1 MANRYWVGGTGTWN
15 GTNTTNWS
23 DTSGGTGGFS
33 VPTSVDDVF
42 IDANSGTG
50 TITLSSASVKSVD
63 FTGYTGTFATPST
76 AYLTLYGN
84 LTLSSTMVM
93 TNSSSSLIV
102 TILAAATI
110 TTNSY
115 GIAIVKIETP
125 NGTDVVNQVGAL
137 STGSL
142 IHNRGTYNTNNY
154 TLAVGSFQSQYGW
167 STAIR
172 VLNLGTSTVSAG
184 SGTYFVYD
192 GVGTNTTINSSEA
205 SFTTSSGGTVGAP
218 LTWKNFSYNWAQ
230 GNSTITIN
238 HPLTVLDTCTLQNT
252 NINAPLV
259 VNNLNVMRNNT
270 NPATS
275 TITIGA
281 ASSSVIGSITI
292 NGVLDTL
299 YVYGSSQ
306 AQIVS
311 SVAGLARNIVFNG
324 TVASTCKYLHFRDII
339 FTGTGTLSDSGGA
352 YIGDLG
358 GNQNLF
364 VTPKN
369 VYWNKSGGGN
379 WYATDAWALTSG
391 GTVGDYVPLPQ
402 DTAVIQDTGL
412 NASATITINS
422 AIYVSGIDCSTRTLA
437 ATLTTSGNC
446 VFMGDIK
453 LSSAMTYSSS
463 NLNYFR
469 KRGIQKI
476 TSNGA
481 RFWRGLYVDNVTGGV
496 ELQDA
501 FNCSN
506 ATKSSNDT
514 NHFIYF
520 RSGTFDTKGYSVTCG
535 GLSAPTPEF
544 RRVAYLRNST
554 ITLFSGTDPIQ
565 FSNTNYFEWYPETST
580 IVLDTSQTLPI
591 ISVGN
596 KNFYNFSVASSSS
609 CDTLRFS
616 TTNTSISFNNLSVIK
631 GDVTTALEI
640 QLPADLNVAGTLT
653 LTGFNSIRRIR
664 VRSWTAWGVRR
675 TISAG
680 AVSLS
685 DVDFADIIATG
696 TATWTG
702 TRVGDG
708 RNNTGITFATPKNV
722 YWNHPTSSGSFGQF
736 TSTVSW
742 ALAPGSSAP
751 TSADNFPLPQ
761 DTIIFQADTATLPD
775 NATITMNMAGVWYGN
790 IDTSARNTTSNRM
803 SLAIGSQGD
812 QIILGNLIKGDQAS
826 LGSSSNNYAVFL
838 GVSEQTIYADP
849 AGANFNWPISVGTAT
864 GVASRRGSTVKLLTD
879 LTFGGTG
886 IKRLYVYGFS
896 TLDLNNKNLNINE
909 LYLSQPISAE
919 FTARAINCDNSTFYL
934 TANNPITVDTNAFIE
949 GTPSLVIAD
958 ASVSQGISLGNCT
971 YSKITITGSNTAKT
985 LSINTGGNCVVGEFA
1000 STKTVAYT
1008 ISFNSNLTVGTWTA
1022 SGSAGAAITITGNT
1036 RTLTLCKA
1044 TENLDYINISNL
1056 TIRGAEMYVGVNG
1069 TGGTASTNKPAAR
1082 TLYWVGGGGEWWTT
1096 TKWSL
1101 TSGGTGGEALPRSFD
1116 TVVFDANSS
1125 AGTYTVYFRGVDSYV
1140 LVPTMIIG
1148 NPASG
1153 VVEFGVQGGFNI
1165 YFTGSI
1171 STTATN
1177 TLFPYMTSACNFY
1190 FTGYNSTYTI
1200 AISGTNLSTAGANSY
1215 GYFIGYNTTW
1225 RLQSAFAIPGI
1236 RAIQLINGILDTN
1249 GYSFTCAGIASDYGS
1264 KRGLSLGNS
1273 SISFTLY
1280 NPVTINRGYHR
1291 NFTLNPGTSTIT
1303 CSGNSQG
1310 SIVEFRAHNLTFY
1323 NVTFSGTAPAIGP
1336 NLYGNITFNNLTF
1349 ACPAADNTVAV
1360 QFENSTTIT
1369 VTGTLSTTGGS
1380 FGKRKWFK
1388 PASLYNQI
1396 TIVAANVNLSYA
1408 DFTNITGAG
1417 TATWSGTNLGDGG
1430 FNSGI
1435 TFATPRT
1442 LYLVPGGSTYFE
1454 NYYYDAAYYATSSG
1468 GAGSANNRPL
1478 PQDTLVVDNNSTSGG
1493 QSALLVRNGAYEC
1506 RLLPS
1511 INALNR
1517 TAAFNINTGTS
1528 GASIPTAAT
1537 TYICGNLQLS
1547 SNCSI
1552 TPNSGGGGAG
1562 IVLLGGKNITLNTN
1576 GCVVQCPVEINNRGY
1591 TVTMASSYA
1600 SNVTSGTLSVLNGTF
1615 NTANYTIT
1623 LGAGFS
1629 ATDPAIVQLGTSTI
1643 NQNYNYFIGNSNMS
1657 AANAT
1662 INFSGSVGSLSRYLQ
1677 SNGDATY
1684 GTVIFSGSSSGDNN
1698 IIISA
1703 GKEVTVNSLIDTNAV
1718 AHSTGFSG
1726 QGIIK
1731 LGNVSISSSSSK
1743 TVTLGTV
1750 SGYTS
1755 NATVVYTGSQD
1766 YISNGYLYI
1775 RNTLFDID
1783 TSAKLYARTTSTQLL
1798 SGGWTFS
1805 NPPPVYA
1812 VTYSPAFLTFQ

>member
-50 TITLSSASVKSVD
+50 TITFSGASVKSVD
-63 FTGYTGTFATPST
+63 FTGYTGTFATPSV
-76 AYLTLYGN
+76 AGFALYGN
-84 LTLSSTMVM
+84 MTLSSTMIM
-93 TNSSSSLIV
+93 TSSANNLQM
-102 TILAAATI
+102 TFLAPATL

-115 GIAIVKIETP
+115 GISIVKIETP

-137 STGSL
+137 STSSL

-154 TLAVGSFQSQYGW
+154 TLAVGSFQNQYGW
-167 STAIR
+167 GSAIR

-205 SFTTSSGGTVGAP
+205 SFTTGSGGTVGAP

-281 ASSSVIGSITI
+281 ASASVIGSITI

-311 SVAGLARNIVFNG
+311 SVTGLARNIVFNG

-364 VTPKN
+364 VTPKT

-412 NASATITINS
+412 NAGATITINS

-463 NLNYFR
+463 ALNYFR

-506 ATKSSNDT
+506 ATKSSNSTDY
-514 NHFIYF
+514 FIYF

-554 ITLFSGTDPIQ
+554 VTLFSGTDPIQ

-580 IVLDTSQTLPI
+580 IVLDTSQTLAI

-680 AVSLS
+680 SVSLS

-742 ALAPGSSAP
+742 AIAPGSSAP

-864 GVASRRGSTVKLLTD
+864 GAASRRGSTVKLLTD
-879 LTFGGTG
+879 LTFAGGG
-886 IKRLYVYGFS
+886 VKRLYVYGFS

-1056 TIRGAEMYVGVNG
+1056 NIRGAEMYVGVNG

-1082 TLYWVGGGGEWWTT
+1082 TLYWVGGGGEWWTNAR
-1096 TKWSL
+1096 WSL

-1125 AGTYTVYFRGVDSYV
+1125 TGTYTVYFRGVDAIV
-1140 LVPTMIIG
+1140 VVPTMIIG
-1148 NPASG
+1148 SPASG
-1153 VVEFGVQGGFNI
+1153 VVEFGVQGGFSI

-1190 FTGYNSTYTI
+1190 FVGYNSTYTI

-1215 GYFIGYNTTW
+1215 GYFVGYNTTW
-1225 RLQSAFAIPGI
+1225 RLQSAFAIPGV
-1236 RAIQLINGILDTN
+1236 RTVQLINGILDTN

-1273 SISFTLY
+1273 SVSFTLY

-1291 NFTLNPGTSTIT
+1291 NLTLNPGTSTIT
-1303 CSGNSQG
+1303 CSGSSQG
-1310 SIVEFRAHNLTFY
+1310 SVVQFRAHNLTFN
-1323 NVTFSGTAPAIGP
+1323 NVVFSGTEPAIGP

-1349 ACPAADNTVAV
+1349 ACPAANNTCAV
-1360 QFENSTTIT
+1360 QFEDGITIT
-1369 VTGTLSTTGGS
+1369 VNGALATSGGTVAR
-1380 FGKRKWFK
+1380 RKWFK
-1388 PASLYNQI
+1388 PLSSFYGTVSI
-1396 TIVAANVNLSYA
+1396 IAANTTNLAYA
-1408 DFTNITGAG
+1408 DFTSIAASG
-1417 TATWSGTNLGDGG
+1417 TATWSGTSLGDAG
-1430 FNSGI
+1430 FNTGI
-1435 TFATPRT
+1435 TFDSPRT
-1442 LYLVPGGSTYFE
+1442 LYLVTGGGMA
-1454 NYYYDAAYYATSSG
+1454 YDAAFYATSSG
-1468 GAGSANNRPL
+1468 GAGSASNRPL
-1478 PQDTLVVDNNSTSGG
+1478 PQDTLIIDNNSSAVISTRSGSFDG
-1493 QSALLVRNGAYEC
+1493 
-1506 RLLPS
+1506 RLLSS

-1517 TAAFNINTGTS
+1517 TTSFTLSTDSTAPYSGT
-1528 GASIPTAAT
+1528 ASR
-1537 TYICGNLQLS
+1537 TYVCGSLQLS
-1547 SNCSI
+1547 SSCALQDQN
-1552 TPNSGGGGAG
+1552 GAG
-1562 IVLLGGKNITLNTN
+1562 LYLLASKNITLNIS
-1576 GCVVQCPVEINNRGY
+1576 GADIRIPIVVDNRGY
-1591 TVTMASSYA
+1591 STTLTSSYTTNGA
-1600 SNVTSGTLSVLNGTF
+1600 FATLSIVGGTF
-1615 NTANYTIT
+1615 STANYTVT
-1623 LGAGFS
+1623 LGSGFT
-1629 ATDPAIVQLGTSTI
+1629 ATDPAIIQLGTSTI

-1684 GTVIFSGSSSGDNN
+1684 GTVIFSGSSTGNN
-1698 IIISA
+1698 DIIVSA

-1731 LGNVSISSSSSK
+1731 LGSISISSSSSK

-1766 YISNGYLYI
+1766 YISDGYLYI